1 MTSTS
6 LRSRAEHGLGPIL
19 MSFRRE
25 FIAVGLFSGVANLL
39 MLTPT
44 IYMLQV
50 YDRVLVS
57 HSELTLLAVSL
68 IAVFM
73 LAMMAFTEWVRSRV
87 LVRTGLRLD
96 QQLGGRVFAA
106 GFNASLAT
114 TEQTPARAAAD
125 MLQVR
130 QFITGQGV
138 FAFFDA
144 PWIPVYLAVTFILH
158 PVLGFVALAFACV
171 QVLLAWLGHQRT
183 AEPTQQATRAATDV
197 NMYLQGKLRHV
208 ETLEAMGMLGG
219 LRRRWQE
226 RHALAVGRHSA
237 AQDLVQKVA
246 AASKF
251 VRYTQQSLTLAAGAM
266 LVIAGDL
273 TPGAMIAANLL
284 VARALAPIDAIVTNW
299 REFVLARS
307 AYGRLRALLESH
319 PEPAPQAGRAA
330 PQGAFQ
336 VRQLVAAAPGRAA
349 PILQGIDL
357 DIPAGHMVAVV
368 GPSGSGKSTLAR
380 CLIGVW
386 PDTQG
391 ELLLDG
397 EPLSGWSRADLGP
410 FIGYVPQD
418 VELFEGT
425 IAENI
430 ARMGEP
436 DSPQVIA
443 AARATGLHEDILRL
457 PRGYDTAIGDSGG
470 VLSAG
475 QRQRLALA
483 RALYGDPPIVVLD
496 EPNASLDEAGERA
509 LVQAL
514 QELRRRRRTIVLVTH
529 RHPAVQLADLV
540 VVLQDGKVA
549 AMGRPPA
556 LAAPGAAP
564 PPAAPAGGTPQ
575 PA

>member
-1 MTSTS
+1 MTGGD
-6 LRSRAEHGLGPIL
+6 LRRRAEHGLGPIL
-19 MSFRRE
+19 WSFRRE
-25 FIAVGLFSGVANLL
+25 FVGVGIFSGIANLL
-39 MLTPT
+39 LLTPT

-68 IAVFM
+68 ICLFL
-73 LAMMAFTEWVRSRV
+73 LALMAFTEWIRSRV
-87 LVRTGLRLD
+87 LVRIGLRLD

-130 QFITGQGV
+130 QFLTGQGV

-144 PWIPVYLAVTFILH
+144 PWIPVYLAVAFILH
-158 PVLGFVALAFACV
+158 PVLGCVALAFAAV
-171 QVLLAWLGHQRT
+171 QVLLAWLGHHRT
-183 AEPTQQATRAATDV
+183 AEPAQQATRAATDANV
-197 NMYLQGKLRHV
+197 YLQGKLRHV
-208 ETLEAMGMLGG
+208 ETLEAMGMLPG
-219 LRRRWQE
+219 LRRRWQDRYAQAVS
-226 RHALAVGRHSA
+226 RHAAS
-237 AQDLVQKVA
+237 QDLVQKVS

-251 VRYTQQSLTLAAGAM
+251 VRYAQQSLTLAAGAL
-266 LVIAGDL
+266 LVIEGEL

-284 VARALAPIDAIVTNW
+284 VARALAPIDALVTNW
-299 REFVLARS
+299 REFVLARG
-307 AYGRLRALLESH
+307 AYARLRALLEAH
-319 PEPAPQAGRAA
+319 PEEPPQGHRPA
-330 PQGAFQ
+330 PQGALRT
-336 VRQLVAAAPGRAA
+336 RQLVASAPGRAA
-349 PILQGIDL
+349 PILKGVDL
-357 DIPAGHMVAVV
+357 DVAAGQMVAVV

-386 PDTQG
+386 PDTLG
-391 ELLLDG
+391 EVLLDG

-410 FIGYVPQD
+410 YIGYVPQD

-457 PRGYDTAIGDSGG
+457 PRGYDTVIGDAGG

-509 LVQAL
+509 LALAL
-514 QELRRRRRTIVLVTH
+514 QDLRRRKRTIVLVTH

-540 VVLQDGKVA
+540 LVLQDGAVA
-549 AMGRPPA
+549 ALGKPPA
-556 LAAPGAAP
+556 LAAPGGSS
-564 PPAAPAGGTPQ
+564 PPAPNGGASPQ

>member
-1 MTSTS
+1 MKPG
-6 LRSRAEHGLGPIL
+6 LRARAEQGLGPIL

-25 FIAVGLFSGVANLL
+25 FIAVGLFSGIANLL

-57 HSELTLLAVSL
+57 QSELTLLAVSL
-68 IAVFM
+68 IALFM
-73 LAMMAFTEWVRSRV
+73 LALMAFTEWVRSRV
-87 LVRTGLRLD
+87 LVRIGLRLD

-106 GFNASLAT
+106 GFDASLAT

-144 PWIPVYLAVTFILH
+144 PWIPVYLAVAFILH
-158 PVLGFVALAFACV
+158 PVLGFVALAFAAV

-183 AEPTQQATRAATDV
+183 AEPTQQATRAATDA

-208 ETLEAMGMLGG
+208 ETLEAMGMLAG

-226 RHALAVGRHSA
+226 RHSVAVGRHAS

-307 AYGRLRALLESH
+307 AYERLRALLDAHSR
-319 PEPAPQAGRAA
+319 PATPGHRAA
-330 PQGAFQ
+330 PQGGFQ
-336 VRQLVAAAPGRAA
+336 VRKLVASAPGRAA
-349 PILQGIDL
+349 PILKGVDL

-386 PDTQG
+386 PDTRG
-391 ELLLDG
+391 EVLLDG
-397 EPLSGWSRADLGP
+397 EPLDGWSRADVGP

-470 VLSAG
+470 ALSAG

-529 RHPAVQLADLV
+529 RHPAVQLADMVL
-540 VVLQDGKVA
+540 VLQDGKVA
-549 AMGRPPA
+549 AMGKPPA
-556 LAAPGAAP
+556 LASPGSATP
-564 PPAAPAGGTPQ
+564 PGLAGGTPQ

>member
-1 MTSTS
+1 MKPS
-6 LRSRAEHGLGPIL
+6 LRTRAEQGLGPIL

-25 FIAVGLFSGVANLL
+25 FIAVGLFSGIANLL

-57 HSELTLLAVSL
+57 QSELTLLAVSL
-68 IAVFM
+68 IALFM
-73 LAMMAFTEWVRSRV
+73 LALMAFTEWIRSRV
-87 LVRTGLRLD
+87 LVRIGLRLD

-106 GFNASLAT
+106 GFDASLAT

-144 PWIPVYLAVTFILH
+144 PWIPVYLAVAFVLH
-158 PVLGFVALAFACV
+158 PVLGFVALAFAAV

-183 AEPTQQATRAATDV
+183 AEPTHQATRAATDA
-197 NMYLQGKLRHV
+197 NMYLQGKLRNV
-208 ETLEAMGMLGG
+208 ETLEAMGMLAG

-226 RHALAVGRHSA
+226 RHALAVGRHSS

-307 AYGRLRALLESH
+307 AYARLRALLEAHS
-319 PEPAPQAGRAA
+319 EPASQGDRGT
-330 PQGAFQ
+330 PQGSFQ
-336 VRQLVAAAPGRAA
+336 VRKLVASAPGRAA
-349 PILQGIDL
+349 PILKGVDL

-386 PDTQG
+386 PDPQG
-391 ELLLDG
+391 EVLLDG
-397 EPLSGWSRADLGP
+397 EPLAGWSRADLGP

-457 PRGYDTAIGDSGG
+457 PRGYDTVIGDSGG

-529 RHPAVQLADLV
+529 RHPAVQLADMVL
-540 VVLQDGKVA
+540 VLQDGAIA
-549 AMGRPPA
+549 AMGKPPA
-556 LAAPGAAP
+556 LAAPGPAAP
-564 PPAAPAGGTPQ
+564 GPAGGTPQ

>member
-1 MTSTS
+1 MT
-6 LRSRAEHGLGPIL
+6 RGPSRAEHGLGPIL
-19 MSFRRE
+19 WSFRRE
-25 FIAVGLFSGVANLL
+25 FMAVGVFSGIANLL
-39 MLTPT
+39 LLTPT

-68 IAVFM
+68 IALFM
-73 LAMMAFTEWVRSRV
+73 FLLMAFTEFIRSRV
-87 LVRTGLRLD
+87 LVRIGLRLD

-106 GFNASLAT
+106 GFNASLAAT
-114 TEQTPARAAAD
+114 DQTPARAAAD

-144 PWIPVYLAVTFILH
+144 PWIPVYLAVAFILH
-158 PVLGFVALAFACV
+158 PVLGCVALLFAGV
-171 QVLLAWLGHQRT
+171 QLLLAWLGHQRT
-183 AEPTQQATRAATDV
+183 AAPTQQATRAATDANV
-197 NMYLQGKLRHV
+197 YLQGKLRHV
-208 ETLEAMGMLGG
+208 ETLEAMGMLAG

-226 RHALAVGRHSA
+226 RHAHAVGKHAA
-237 AQDLVQKVA
+237 AQDLTQKVS

-251 VRYTQQSLTLAAGAM
+251 VRYSQQSLTLAAGAL
-266 LVIAGDL
+266 LVIEGAL
-273 TPGAMIAANLL
+273 TPGALIAANLL

-299 REFVLARS
+299 REFVLARA
-307 AYGRLRALLESH
+307 AYARLRALLDAH
-319 PEPAPQAGRAA
+319 PEETVQGDRPAPAGALQTRK
-330 PQGAFQ
+330 
-336 VRQLVAAAPGRAA
+336 LVASAPGRAT
-349 PILQGIDL
+349 PILKGVDL
-357 DIPAGHMVAVV
+357 EIPAGHMVAVV

-386 PDTQG
+386 PDIQG
-391 ELLLDG
+391 EVLLDG
-397 EPLSGWSRADLGP
+397 APLASWSRADLGP

-509 LVQAL
+509 LSLAL
-514 QELRRRRRTIVLVTH
+514 QELRRRQRTIVLVTH
-529 RHPAVQLADLV
+529 RHPAVQLADIVL
-540 VVLQDGKVA
+540 VLQDGAVA

-556 LAAPGAAP
+556 LAAPVQ
-564 PPAAPAGGTPQ
+564 PAAGGTPQ

>member
-1 MTSTS
+1 MNSNE

-19 MSFRRE
+19 WSFRKE
-25 FIAVGLFSGVANLL
+25 FIAVGVFSGIANLL

-57 HSELTLLAVSL
+57 QSELTLLAVSL
-68 IAVFM
+68 IALFM
-73 LAMMAFTEWVRSRV
+73 FVLMAFTEWVRSRV
-87 LVRTGLRLD
+87 LVRIGLRLD

-106 GFNASLAT
+106 GFNASLAA

-130 QFITGQGV
+130 QFLTGQGV

-144 PWIPVYLAVTFILH
+144 PWIPVYLAVAFILH
-158 PVLGFVALAFACV
+158 PVLGLVALVFAGV

-183 AEPTQQATRAATDV
+183 AEPAQQATRAATDA

-208 ETLEAMGMLGG
+208 ETLEAMGMLSG

-226 RHALAVGRHSA
+226 RYAVAVGRHA
-237 AQDLVQKVA
+237 RAQDLAQKVG

-251 VRYTQQSLTLAAGAM
+251 VRYAQQSLTLAAGAM

-307 AYGRLRALLESH
+307 AYARLRSLLDTH
-319 PEPAPQAGRAA
+319 PEEPAAGQRPAPQGELRT
-330 PQGAFQ
+330 
-336 VRQLVAAAPGRAA
+336 RKLVATAPRRAA
-349 PILQGIDL
+349 PILKGVDL

-391 ELLLDG
+391 EVLLDG
-397 EPLSGWSRADLGP
+397 EPLAGWSRADLGP
-410 FIGYVPQD
+410 FVGYVPQD

-457 PRGYDTAIGDSGG
+457 PKGYDTPIGDSGG

-509 LVQAL
+509 LVLAL
-514 QELRRRRRTIVLVTH
+514 QELRRRRRTVVLVTH

-540 VVLQDGKVA
+540 VVLQDGTVA
-549 AMGRPPA
+549 AMGKPPA
-556 LAAPGAAP
+556 LAAPGMP
-564 PPAAPAGGTPQ
+564 QPPALGGGTPQ